1 VRSAFH
7 GTLTLVPV
15 LATLAAL
22 GGCGGAP
29 AASTP
34 APLAAVVDSNAPHSA
49 AEEAARYASA
59 NALRARI
66 LAATVWENPGKGAPC
81 DPGVLRTFRHDSGD
95 GYAQVDSAIRALER
109 TIIAFGV
116 DQPVDVPAGHAL
128 LRTVLAW
135 EAGAERPRWD
145 MPAGQA
151 PHRAIPAGL
160 TGEFFN
166 ESTKKCEPL
175 SALDTVTL
183 VIPEVTRFEPPKSLR
198 TARAAV
204 FQGDS
209 GLIRARNAFFAAHEG
224 DTSAVFLYTGVKAL
238 VLWRDYAV
246 IAVDRPAERQA
257 VVQLRKGAGGATYIF
272 RREKDEWRLLVIA
285 RTWG

>member
-1 VRSAFH
+1 M
-7 GTLTLVPV
+7 LVPV

-22 GGCGGAP
+22 GACGGRST
-29 AASTP
+29 ASTP
-34 APLAAVVDSNAPHSA
+34 APVAAVTDSNAPHSP
-49 AEEAARYASA
+49 AEEAARYARA
-59 NALRARI
+59 TALRARI

-81 DPGVLRTFRHDSGD
+81 DPGVLRTFPHDSGKA
-95 GYAQVDSAIRALER
+95 YAQVDSAIRELER
-109 TIIAFGV
+109 SIIVMGI
-116 DQPVDVPAGHAL
+116 DEPVDVPAGHAL
-128 LRTVLAW
+128 LRSVLAW

-145 MPAGQA
+145 VPAGQT
-151 PHRAIPAGL
+151 PHRTMPAGL

-183 VIPEVTRFEPPKSLR
+183 VIPEVTRFEAPKSLR
-198 TARAAV
+198 TGHVAV
-204 FQGDS
+204 FEGDS
-209 GLIRARNAFFAAHEG
+209 GLVRARNAFFAAHVG
-224 DTSAVFLYTGVKAL
+224 DTGAVFLYTSVKAL

-257 VVQLRKGAGGATYIF
+257 AVQLQKGAGGATYLF
-272 RREKDEWRLLVIA
+272 RREKNEWRLLVIA